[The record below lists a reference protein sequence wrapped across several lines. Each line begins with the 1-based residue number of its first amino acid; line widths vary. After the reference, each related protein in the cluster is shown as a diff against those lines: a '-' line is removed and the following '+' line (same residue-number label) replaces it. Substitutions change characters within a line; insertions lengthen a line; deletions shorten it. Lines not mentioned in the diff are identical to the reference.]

1 MIILLGVYAC
11 IVTIFFIYT
20 VFLLKK
26 ETLRSRE
33 LAAQLAEARR
43 VSDDGNKRKNATERW
58 TLEEL
63 IQRYYDLFAGSSE
76 DDFLTFRRQGMFKE
90 DSEQMPKDV
99 NIVLREQ
106 NKELVRLMA
115 SVGLLVARLYG
126 RRK

>member
-1 MIILLGVYAC
+1 MSLDA
-11 IVTIFFIYT
+11 
-20 VFLLKK
+20 
-26 ETLRSRE
+26 E